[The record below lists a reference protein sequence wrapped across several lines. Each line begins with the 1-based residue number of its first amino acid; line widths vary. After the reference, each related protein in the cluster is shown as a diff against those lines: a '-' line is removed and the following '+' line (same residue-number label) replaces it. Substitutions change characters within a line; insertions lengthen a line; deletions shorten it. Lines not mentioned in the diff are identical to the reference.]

1 MNISIQT
8 PYTAYLLTGG
18 NLGIREE
25 NLTKAKQLIEKQC
38 GKIKAT
44 SSIYETAAWGV
55 TNQPNFYNQA
65 LALETNIQPI
75 ELMKMLLNIEATLGR
90 VRIKKMGP
98 RIIDID
104 ILLIENFICN
114 EEILILP
121 HPALIFRK
129 FALIPFAEI
138 APNIIHPVEKKTI
151 SQLLQACN
159 DTLNVQKI

>member
-90 VRIKKMGP
+90 VRIKKWVQE
-98 RIIDID
+98 
-104 ILLIENFICN
+104 LLI
-114 EEILILP
+114 
-121 HPALIFRK
+121 LIFY
-129 FALIPFAEI
+129 
-138 APNIIHPVEKKTI
+138 
-151 SQLLQACN
+151 
-159 DTLNVQKI
+159 